1 MDLTITAF
9 LYSASH
15 ASVPLFS
22 LAHVLAVSYSAQ
34 SHPYFSF
41 IIFESAKYFLKY
53 FAEVYEKETRE
64 NAGAKYPK
72 FHTTKAAI
80 MVQTIQDGDVS
91 YKSRSLTL
99 ANMVCSGSGCIL

>member
-1 MDLTITAF
+1 MSLYLYVIQFILFKQKQWANLCLQNSVEKSDL
-9 LYSASH
+9 
-15 ASVPLFS
+15 
-22 LAHVLAVSYSAQ
+22 
-34 SHPYFSF
+34 F
-41 IIFESAKYFLKY
+41 IKTLLIFESAKYFLKY